1 MTVCDKL
8 VEDHWR
14 AASNSVKVQH
24 ELALPTAPAVAETV
38 QVHLFAALRRLI
50 RRSSI
55 PQRRRTVL
63 PKIALRWAA
72 RAMGLG
78 TPAHCAVDRRRHE
91 ALHAAS
97 RAVPCMRAN
106 SGACFDRDVP
116 AAPRLGRHS
125 RDSAAGRRRW
135 TRTPTRGRTRRLG
148 AYDGSGLAA
157 PSPRQRG
164 ADLETLHKLGRLA
177 RPGTR
182 SVQGGRR
189 SLDRYG
195 RSRRLRRRCVGSSL
209 RPGRRDLA
217 GPQSDGRLAPR
228 PCAPDRATTPSPR
241 LNLNP
246 PFLLRRAQTR
256 IPVTQDDHEN
266 VCLILTLAVASMLI
280 ERVA

>member
-148 AYDGSGLAA
+148 GVRRLKTKRA
-157 PSPRQRG
+157 QRCLRAVG
-164 ADLETLHKLGRLA
+164 ADGKGHGRCEVLRAA
-177 RPGTR
+177 RG
-182 SVQGGRR
+182 
-189 SLDRYG
+189 LD
-195 RSRRLRRRCVGSSL
+195 
-209 RPGRRDLA
+209 
-217 GPQSDGRLAPR
+217 
-228 PCAPDRATTPSPR
+228 
-241 LNLNP
+241 
-246 PFLLRRAQTR
+246 
-256 IPVTQDDHEN
+256 
-266 VCLILTLAVASMLI
+266 
-280 ERVA
+280 